1 MQVINA
7 IFVNRKDVLDETKE
21 QHDIYTEI
29 MQPSEINSLENEFG
43 DDSYLI
49 IPYQVENE
57 NITNFFIIL
66 RDKNVNCEAFFTGI
80 YGLFNLIND
89 LEPGM
94 IEFIKNNSINIDLER
109 LTSVES
115 YMTAEMVNNLFSII
129 FKGRRI

>member
-7 IFVNRKDVLDETKE
+7 VFVNRKDVLDETKE
-21 QHDIYTEI
+21 QHCIYSDI
-29 MQPSEINSLENEFG
+29 MQPSEQNSLKNEFG

-49 IPYQVENE
+49 IPHQAEEE

-66 RDKNVNCEAFFTGI
+66 RDTNVNCEAFFTGI

-89 LEPGM
+89 IEPGM

-109 LTSVES
+109 LTSVEK
-115 YMTAEMVNNLFSII
+115 YMTAEMVDNLFSLI